1 METRKL
7 SLQEMETVEG
17 GNVCDVAVGVG
28 VGLLVAPMGFGGIF
42 VGALLA
48 AYASKAFCSQMQQ

>member
-1 METRKL
+1 
-7 SLQEMETVEG
+7 METVEG